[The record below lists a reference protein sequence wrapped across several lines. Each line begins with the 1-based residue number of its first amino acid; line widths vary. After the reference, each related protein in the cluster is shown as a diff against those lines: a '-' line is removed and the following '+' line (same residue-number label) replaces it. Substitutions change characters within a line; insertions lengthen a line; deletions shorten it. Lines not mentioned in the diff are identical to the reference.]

1 MSNVIKPRLHS
12 HWRELAADREED
24 AANLFGYYL
33 VKHCREAALAKVRS
47 ASSMVPR
54 SVAVEAV
61 DIALHNVMDLLEG
74 FWQLDA
80 GEGKQLELALHI
92 QVTKDGQTAEDIRV
106 SPSQIDLPI
115 GYWAWVDTYGSTP
128 TADAQL

>member
-1 MSNVIKPRLHS
+1 MSNVIKPRLHGA
-12 HWRELAADREED
+12 WRKPAADREED

-33 VKHCREAALAKVRS
+33 VKHCREEALAKVGS
-47 ASSMVPR
+47 ASSVPR

-74 FWQLDA
+74 FWPLDE

-92 QVTKDGQTAEDIRV
+92 HVTKDGETAEDVQV
-106 SPSQIDLPI
+106 SPSRIDLPI
-115 GYWAWVDTYGSTP
+115 GYWAWVDNYGSAP
-128 TADAQL
+128 RADPQR